1 MAQVMILVAG
11 GTGFVGGGIVR
22 ELARRGKQFAVLT
35 RDATRSADR
44 FPGLSVEYREGD
56 VGDPSSLAAGM
67 AGVDAVIGC
76 QQFPNSPIENPRKGH
91 TFEEVDA
98 CGTENLVI
106 AAKAAG
112 AKQYVYLSAAGAAP
126 EGYHWFR
133 AKWRAEQAVRSSGLT
148 YAILRPSW
156 VYGPEDRALNRFLA
170 MSRFQPFV
178 PLVGAIGRQK
188 MQPVFI
194 DDVGRATAE
203 CLDNP
208 AAANQT
214 FEIGGPD
221 VFSMSDVVKTAL
233 QVVGRRRLLLPAP
246 KFVMK
251 ALASMVQFMP
261 GRPLTPDAVDFITM
275 DALADP
281 TDISGKLGLT
291 PTPLREGLS
300 TYLAKRD

>member
-1 MAQVMILVAG
+1 MILVAG

-22 ELARRGKQFAVLT
+22 ELALRGKQFAVLT
-35 RDATRSADR
+35 RNAARSAAR
-44 FPGLSVEYREGD
+44 FAGLVVQYREGD
-56 VGDPSSLAAGM
+56 VCDPSSLEAAI

-76 QQFPNSPIENPRKGH
+76 QQFPNSPIENPKKGH
-91 TFEEVDA
+91 TFDEVDA
-98 CGTENLVI
+98 RGTENLVI

-112 AKQYVYLSAAGAAP
+112 AKQYIYLSAAGAAP

-133 AKWRAEQAVRSSGLT
+133 AKWRAEQAVRNSGLT
-148 YAILRPSW
+148 YTILRPPW

-178 PLVGAIGRQK
+178 PLIGAVGKQM
-188 MQPVFI
+188 MQPVFV
-194 DDVGRATAE
+194 DDVGRATVK

-214 FEIGGPD
+214 FEIGGPG
-221 VFSMSDVVKTAL
+221 VFAMSDVVKTAL
-233 QVVGRRRLLLPAP
+233 QVAGRRRLLLPAP
-246 KFVMK
+246 TFVMK
-251 ALASMVQFMP
+251 ALASVLQFMP

-281 TDISGKLGLT
+281 TEISEKLGLT
-291 PTPLREGLS
+291 PTPLREGLA

>member
-1 MAQVMILVAG
+1 MILVAG

-22 ELARRGKQFAVLT
+22 ELARRRKKFAVLT

-44 FPGLSVEYREGD
+44 FPGLAVEYREGD
-56 VGDPSSLAAGM
+56 VCDPSSLEAAI

-76 QQFPNSPIENPRKGH
+76 QQFPNSPIENPKKGH

-98 CGTENLVI
+98 RGTENLVI

-133 AKWRAEQAVRSSGLT
+133 AKWRAERAVRNSGLT
-148 YAILRPSW
+148 YTILRPPW

-178 PLVGAIGRQK
+178 PLIGAVGKQM

-203 CLDNP
+203 CLENP

-221 VFSMSDVVKTAL
+221 VFSMSEVVKTAL

-246 KFVMK
+246 TVVMK
-251 ALASMVQFMP
+251 ALASVVQFAP
-261 GRPLTPDAVDFITM
+261 GRPLTPDAIDFITM
-275 DALADP
+275 DALGDP
-281 TDISGKLGLT
+281 KDISEKLGLT
-291 PTPLREGLS
+291 PTPLREGLA

>member
-1 MAQVMILVAG
+1 MILVAG

-35 RDATRSADR
+35 RDAARSADR
-44 FPGLSVEYREGD
+44 FPGLAIEYREGD
-56 VGDPSSLAAGM
+56 VREPSSLESAI
-67 AGVDAVIGC
+67 AGVDAVIGT
-76 QQFPNSPIENPRKGH
+76 QQFPNSPIENPNRGH

-98 CGTENLVI
+98 RGTENLLI

-112 AKQYVYLSAAGAAP
+112 AKRYVYLSAAGAAP

-133 AKWRAEQAVRSSGLT
+133 AKWRAEQAVRNSGLT
-148 YAILRPSW
+148 YSILRPSW
-156 VYGPEDRALNRFLA
+156 VYGPEDRALNRFLG

-178 PLVGAIGRQK
+178 PLIGAVGNQK

-194 DDVGRATAE
+194 EDVGRATAE

-214 FEIGGPD
+214 FEVGGPD
-221 VFSMSDVVKTAL
+221 IFSMSEVVKTAL

-246 KFVMK
+246 KFAMK
-251 ALASMVQFMP
+251 ALASVVQLLP

-281 TDISGKLGLT
+281 TGISEKLGLT
-291 PTPLREGLS
+291 PTPLREGLA
-300 TYLAKRD
+300 TYLGKRD

>member
-1 MAQVMILVAG
+1 MILVAG

-35 RDATRSADR
+35 RDAKRAADR
-44 FPGLSVEYREGD
+44 FPGLAVEYREGD
-56 VGDPSSLAAGM
+56 VRDPASLAAVI

-76 QQFPNSPIENPRKGH
+76 QQFPNSPIENPGKGH

-98 CGTENLVI
+98 RGTENLVI

-112 AKQYVYLSAAGAAP
+112 AKQYVYLSAVGAAP

-133 AKWRAEQAVRSSGLT
+133 VKWRAEQAVRNSGLT

-156 VYGPEDRALNRFLA
+156 VYGPADRSLNRFLA

-178 PLVGAIGRQK
+178 PLIGAVGKQM

-208 AAANQT
+208 AAANQI
-214 FEIGGPD
+214 FELGGPD
-221 VFSMSDVVKTAL
+221 VISMSDVVKTAL
-233 QVVGRRRLLLPAP
+233 QVAGRRRLLLPAP
-246 KFVMK
+246 TFVMK
-251 ALASMVQFMP
+251 ALASMVQFAP
-261 GRPLTPDAVDFITM
+261 GRPLTPDAIDFITM
-275 DALADP
+275 DALGDP
-281 TDISGKLGLT
+281 TAISEKLGFT
-291 PTPLREGLS
+291 PTPVREGLA
-300 TYLAKRD
+300 TYLAKRG

>member
-1 MAQVMILVAG
+1 MILVAG

-35 RDATRSADR
+35 RDAARSADR
-44 FPGLSVEYREGD
+44 FPGLAIEYREGD
-56 VGDPSSLAAGM
+56 VREPSSLESAI
-67 AGVDAVIGC
+67 AGVDAVIGT
-76 QQFPNSPIENPRKGH
+76 QQFPNSPIENPNRGH

-98 CGTENLVI
+98 RGTENLLI

-112 AKQYVYLSAAGAAP
+112 AKRYVYLSAAGAAP

-133 AKWRAEQAVRSSGLT
+133 AKWRAEQAVRNSGLT
-148 YAILRPSW
+148 YSILRPSW
-156 VYGPEDRALNRFLA
+156 VYGPEDGALNRFLG

-178 PLVGAIGRQK
+178 PLIGAVGTQK

-194 DDVGRATAE
+194 EDVGRATAE

-208 AAANQT
+208 AASNQT
-214 FEIGGPD
+214 FEVGGPD
-221 VFSMSDVVKTAL
+221 IFSMSEVVKTAL

-246 KFVMK
+246 KFAMK
-251 ALASMVQFMP
+251 ALASVVQLLP

-281 TDISGKLGLT
+281 TGISEKLGLT
-291 PTPLREGLS
+291 PTPLREGLA
-300 TYLAKRD
+300 TYLGKRD

>member
-1 MAQVMILVAG
+1 MILVAG

-22 ELARRGKQFAVLT
+22 ELALRGKQFAVLT
-35 RDATRSADR
+35 RNAARSADR
-44 FPGLSVEYREGD
+44 FPGLVVQYREGD
-56 VGDPSSLAAGM
+56 VCDPSSLATAI

-76 QQFPNSPIENPRKGH
+76 QQFPNSPIENPKKGH
-91 TFEEVDA
+91 TFDEVDA
-98 CGTENLVI
+98 RGTENLVI

-133 AKWRAEQAVRSSGLT
+133 AKWRAEQAVRNSGLT
-148 YAILRPSW
+148 YTILRPPW

-178 PLVGAIGRQK
+178 PLIGAVGKQM
-188 MQPVFI
+188 MQPVFV

-214 FEIGGPD
+214 FEIGGPG
-221 VFSMSDVVKTAL
+221 VFAMSDVVKTAL
-233 QVVGRRRLLLPAP
+233 QVAGRRRLLLPAP
-246 KFVMK
+246 TFVMK
-251 ALASMVQFMP
+251 ALASVLQFMP

-275 DALADP
+275 GALGDP
-281 TDISGKLGLT
+281 TEISEKLGLT
-291 PTPLREGLS
+291 PTPLREGLA
-300 TYLAKRD
+300 TYLAKSD

>member
-1 MAQVMILVAG
+1 MILVAG

-22 ELARRGKQFAVLT
+22 ELALRGKQFAVLT
-35 RDATRSADR
+35 RNAARSADR
-44 FPGLSVEYREGD
+44 FPGLVVQYREGD
-56 VGDPSSLAAGM
+56 VCDPSSLATAI

-76 QQFPNSPIENPRKGH
+76 QQFPNSPIENPKKGH
-91 TFEEVDA
+91 TFDEVDA
-98 CGTENLVI
+98 RGTENLVI

-112 AKQYVYLSAAGAAP
+112 AKQYIYLSAAGAAP

-133 AKWRAEQAVRSSGLT
+133 AKWRAEQAVRNSGLT
-148 YAILRPSW
+148 YTILRPPW

-178 PLVGAIGRQK
+178 PLIGAVGKQM
-188 MQPVFI
+188 MQPVFV

-214 FEIGGPD
+214 FEIGGPG
-221 VFSMSDVVKTAL
+221 VFAMSDVVKTAL
-233 QVVGRRRLLLPAP
+233 QVAGRRRLLLPAP
-246 KFVMK
+246 TFVMK
-251 ALASMVQFMP
+251 ALASVLQFMP

-275 DALADP
+275 GALGDP
-281 TDISGKLGLT
+281 TDISEKLGLT
-291 PTPLREGLS
+291 PTPLREGLA
-300 TYLAKRD
+300 TYLGKRD

>member
-1 MAQVMILVAG
+1 MILVAG

-35 RDATRSADR
+35 RDAARSADR
-44 FPGLSVEYREGD
+44 FPGLAIEYREGD
-56 VGDPSSLAAGM
+56 VREPSSLESAIT
-67 AGVDAVIGC
+67 GVDAVIGT
-76 QQFPNSPIENPRKGH
+76 QQFPNSPIENPNKGH
-91 TFEEVDA
+91 TFEEVDSR
-98 CGTENLVI
+98 GTENLLI

-112 AKQYVYLSAAGAAP
+112 AERYVYLSAAGAAP

-133 AKWRAEQAVRSSGLT
+133 AKWRAEQAVRNSGLT
-148 YAILRPSW
+148 YTILRPSW
-156 VYGPEDRALNRFLA
+156 VYGPEDRALNRFLG

-178 PLVGAIGRQK
+178 PLIGAVGKQK

-194 DDVGRATAE
+194 DDVGRAAAE

-208 AAANQT
+208 AAGNQT
-214 FEIGGPD
+214 FEVGGPD
-221 VFSMSDVVKTAL
+221 VLSMSEVVKTAL

-246 KFVMK
+246 TFAMK
-251 ALASMVQFMP
+251 ALASVVQLLP

-281 TDISGKLGLT
+281 AGISEKLGLT
-291 PTPLREGLS
+291 PTPLRDGLA
-300 TYLAKRD
+300 TYLGKRD